1 MILNKNNSLL
11 NKCILFLI
19 FIIIIVLLFI
29 VYKSEIFFH
38 GSMRS
43 YYSIYYKICF
53 ILLFLL
59 ITSFFLKKN
68 YKIYL
73 IIIILSVSFSIYI
86 FEIFLSYKLY
96 VDHLNLTKNRD
107 RIFFELTNKKFDK
120 RKKHEIFNDLI
131 KTNNNTALVL
141 TRKLYNSLNSQI
153 YPLGNISF
161 TQTINCNENGY
172 YSVYNSDRF
181 GFNNPDDEWSKK
193 EIEYF
198 VLGDSAVHGAC
209 VNRPHDISSHLRKI
223 SNKSVLNVGYNGNG
237 PLIEFAS
244 LREYLPKN
252 TKKVIWFYYENDSWD
267 LKRELDTKFLLNY
280 LTENRYKQNLKEKQ
294 SEIDYL
300 LKKELKN
307 LILNTKIY
315 QKKYSHEIVTLI
327 KLLKLEN
334 ARRFIFTPKIQPEFT
349 EILKKANQEAIQNNS
364 EFYFVYIPGY
374 HGIKNNVYGKNFGE
388 IEKILKELN
397 IPLINIKEKVFDKMN
412 DPLKLFPFGL
422 RGHYN
427 EEGFKQVALA
437 VYQSTQ

>member
-1 MILNKNNSLL
+1 
-11 NKCILFLI
+11 
-19 FIIIIVLLFI
+19 LLFI
-29 VYKSEIFFH
+29 IYKSEIFFQ

-43 YYSIYYKICF
+43 YYSIYYNVCF
-53 ILLFLL
+53 ILLFLF
-59 ITSFFLKKN
+59 ITSFFIKKN

-73 IIIILSVSFSIYI
+73 IIIFLSVSFSIYM

-96 VDHLNLTKNRD
+96 VDHLNLTKNGD
-107 RIFFELTNKKFDK
+107 RIFFELTNKKFD
-120 RKKHEIFNDLI
+120 RREKHEIFNYLK

-141 TRKLYNSLNSQI
+141 THKLYNSKNSQI

-161 TQTINCNENGY
+161 AQTIHCNENGY

-181 GFNNPDDEWSKK
+181 GFNNPDDEWSQK

-198 VLGDSAVHGAC
+198 VLGDSFVHGAC

-223 SNKSVLNVGYNGNG
+223 SNKSVLNVGYSGNG

-252 TKKVIWFYYENDSWD
+252 TKKVIWFYFENDPWD

-280 LTENRYKQNLKEKQ
+280 LTVNRYKQNLKEKQ

-300 LKKELKN
+300 LKKELNNK
-307 LILNTKIY
+307 ILNTKIY
-315 QKKYSHEIVTLI
+315 KKKHSHKIITLI

-349 EILKKANQEAIQNNS
+349 EILKKAKKEAVQNNS
-364 EFYFVYIPGY
+364 EFYFVYIPGFQS
-374 HGIKNNVYGKNFGE
+374 IKKNVYGKNFNN
-388 IEKILKELN
+388 IEKILKKLN
-397 IPLINIKEKVFDKMN
+397 IPLINIKEIVFDKMN
-412 DPLKLFPFGL
+412 DPLELFPFGSL
-422 RGHYN
+422 GHYN

-437 VYQSTQ
+437 VYQFTQ